1 MMEDLLMKDLT
12 KGKPYSVLLAFAIPL
27 YISQLFSSIYGLV
40 DTRVI
45 GSILGEK
52 ALASVG
58 ATTALSDL
66 LLEFSNGVICGF
78 GIIISRYYGAH
89 NESGTHKAIG
99 HTITLGVLVSLVISL
114 VTLCFLSPILK
125 LLHIDDA
132 LIGESSAY
140 ISVIIGGLIAASMYN
155 ICAAVLRS
163 VGDSFTPLIF
173 LIVSNVANIG
183 MDYLLVGVFHMG
195 VQGAAWATVITQ
207 LTSAVLCFLYF
218 WKKYPSL
225 RIHRNCLKTEKA
237 LSGEMIPSG
246 MSMGFML
253 SFVLLGSLV
262 LQTSINALGQNIIVA
277 HTSARKITILLL
289 LPFFA
294 LGTALSTYCS
304 QNLGAKLYLRIT
316 QGINTS
322 VLIAAAWWVLSL
334 AFVWLVGDKMI
345 MLITASQDLEIVTN
359 AAQYLRI
366 NSALFMLPALICIL
380 RNSMQG
386 FGDTRT
392 PLISSIIEMVGKIT
406 IAFLLVPAIQYMGI
420 IIAEPIVWSIMI
432 IPLLFQWN
440 KQRRTFV

>member
-1 MMEDLLMKDLT
+1 MAFERLLHNKCSQGNWDYCTSYGWFTQAKPVRNHKLT
-12 KGKPYSVLLAFAIPL
+12 IPL
-27 YISQLFSSIYGLV
+27 LTRLSGQKETTQLCIKV
-40 DTRVI
+40 RV
-45 GSILGEK
+45 
-52 ALASVG
+52 V
-58 ATTALSDL
+58 
-66 LLEFSNGVICGF
+66 
-78 GIIISRYYGAH
+78 
-89 NESGTHKAIG
+89 
-99 HTITLGVLVSLVISL
+99 
-114 VTLCFLSPILK
+114 
-125 LLHIDDA
+125 
-132 LIGESSAY
+132 
-140 ISVIIGGLIAASMYN
+140 
-155 ICAAVLRS
+155 
-163 VGDSFTPLIF
+163 
-173 LIVSNVANIG
+173 G

-359 AAQYLRI
+359 AVQYLRI

-392 PLISSIIEMVGKIT
+392 PLISTQNPNNGH
-406 IAFLLVPAIQYMGI
+406 
-420 IIAEPIVWSIMI
+420 
-432 IPLLFQWN
+432 
-440 KQRRTFV
+440 

>member
-1 MMEDLLMKDLT
+1 
-12 KGKPYSVLLAFAIPL
+12 
-27 YISQLFSSIYGLV
+27 
-40 DTRVI
+40 
-45 GSILGEK
+45 
-52 ALASVG
+52 
-58 ATTALSDL
+58 
-66 LLEFSNGVICGF
+66 
-78 GIIISRYYGAH
+78 
-89 NESGTHKAIG
+89 
-99 HTITLGVLVSLVISL
+99 
-114 VTLCFLSPILK
+114 
-125 LLHIDDA
+125 
-132 LIGESSAY
+132 
-140 ISVIIGGLIAASMYN
+140 
-155 ICAAVLRS
+155 
-163 VGDSFTPLIF
+163 
-173 LIVSNVANIG
+173 
-183 MDYLLVGVFHMG
+183 
-195 VQGAAWATVITQ
+195 
-207 LTSAVLCFLYF
+207 
-218 WKKYPSL
+218 
-225 RIHRNCLKTEKA
+225 
-237 LSGEMIPSG
+237 MIPSG

-359 AAQYLRI
+359 AVQYLRI

-392 PLISSIIEMVGKIT
+392 PLISTQNPNNGH
-406 IAFLLVPAIQYMGI
+406 
-420 IIAEPIVWSIMI
+420 
-432 IPLLFQWN
+432 
-440 KQRRTFV
+440 